1 MIVAKKKAKT
11 EEVKYFISNAPANA
25 KVEGVLRAG
34 LARWHVEK

>member
-1 MIVAKKKAKT
+1 LIVAKKART